1 MLASFLLR
9 VITSG
14 EAGGRNG
21 PKVPKD
27 VGRGKWVVR
36 AERYAERRDLR
47 ASKLESGGPLVSG
60 QCAVWCY
67 YRWRWRWWWRWRQ
80 RAFFTY
86 IHTHTHTFALKLKL
100 TEAARVRM
108 ILPQLVGWGNPLL
121 LPRRLPI
128 KVAAANVLFFGLFR
142 LSRLL
147 KYMRVCL
154 CPFTMSV
161 FVWQPLLCCL
171 GVAVANDNDLLWL
184 KDARSA
190 RNLIRFEQ
198 IPGRSN
204 EPRNSALPSHL
215 NPSLTLTAILRQFWI
230 KKSVLIPMYIKLVY
244 IYFKESYN
252 FNIHLVAKCT
262 YFN

>member
-1 MLASFLLR
+1 MMM
-9 VITSG
+9 
-14 EAGGRNG
+14 
-21 PKVPKD
+21 
-27 VGRGKWVVR
+27 
-36 AERYAERRDLR
+36 
-47 ASKLESGGPLVSG
+47 
-60 QCAVWCY
+60 AVTTA
-67 YRWRWRWWWRWRQ
+67 R
-80 RAFFTY
+80 FFHIHTY
-86 IHTHTHTFALKLKL
+86 THTHIRTQTQTHRGRQSEDDFAPACGLGK
-100 TEAARVRM
+100 
-108 ILPQLVGWGNPLL
+108 PLL

-230 KKSVLIPMYIKLVY
+230 KKVS
-244 IYFKESYN
+244 
-252 FNIHLVAKCT
+252 
-262 YFN
+262 